1 MRVHRASILALGR
14 NAYSREETESWAAGL
29 VPEGYG
35 RAMTEGGEIFLLA
48 EAAGGQIIAFCS
60 YRADEI
66 AGLFVDPAWA
76 RRGVGRALLER
87 AEAAIAAAGHGKIR
101 VGASLTGRP
110 FYEAQG
116 YVVVREREWTTRGGL
131 KTAVLEMEK
140 RLT

>member
-1 MRVHRASILALGR
+1 
-14 NAYSREETESWAAGL
+14 
-29 VPEGYG
+29 
-35 RAMTEGGEIFLLA
+35 
-48 EAAGGQIIAFCS
+48 
-60 YRADEI
+60 
-66 AGLFVDPAWA
+66 
-76 RRGVGRALLER
+76 VGRTLLER